1 MKCKKCGTEF
11 DGKFCPN
18 CGEPLEKP
26 KKKKK
31 KVLSKVIIALVI
43 MAGIGI
49 VAGESDDSGSGSVTS
64 TNVTQ
69 NTSDAASAESDS
81 DTESSKVRLYQL
93 LGQESEGDRGYNM
106 SQKSIDFINEH
117 EDLFPAS
124 GVDALT
130 PYISSEIGYKNIS
143 KSPDKYGDQVMVIDY
158 AGVLQI
164 SEQDAG
170 DETLTILQAYD
181 DEGENYMVYYFGE
194 LPNVL
199 DDDTVKIYGI
209 PLGTT
214 SFDNISGGTTLAVV
228 LGGCYVEKIQE

>member
-69 NTSDAASAESDS
+69 NTSDAASVES

-124 GVDALT
+124 GVDTLT
-130 PYISSEIGYKNIS
+130 PYINSEIGY
-143 KSPDKYGDQVMVIDY
+143 QVMVIDY

-170 DETLTILQAYD
+170 DETLTILQTYD

>member
-69 NTSDAASAESDS
+69 NTSDAASVES

-124 GVDALT
+124 GVDTLT
-130 PYISSEIGYKNIS
+130 PYINSEIGYKNIS

-214 SFDNISGGTTLAVV
+214 SLITSVVELHLLLYLADVM
-228 LGGCYVEKIQE
+228 

>member
-1 MKCKKCGTEF
+1 
-11 DGKFCPN
+11 
-18 CGEPLEKP
+18 
-26 KKKKK
+26 
-31 KVLSKVIIALVI
+31 
-43 MAGIGI
+43 
-49 VAGESDDSGSGSVTS
+49 
-64 TNVTQ
+64 
-69 NTSDAASAESDS
+69 
-81 DTESSKVRLYQL
+81 
-93 LGQESEGDRGYNM
+93 M

-130 PYISSEIGYKNIS
+130 PYINSEIGYKNIS

>member
-49 VAGESDDSGSGSVTS
+49 VTGESDDSGSGSVTS

-69 NTSDAASAESDS
+69 NTSDAASAESN
-81 DTESSKVRLYQL
+81 TESSKVKLYQL

-130 PYISSEIGYKNIS
+130 PYINSEIGYKNIS

>member
-1 MKCKKCGTEF
+1 
-11 DGKFCPN
+11 
-18 CGEPLEKP
+18 
-26 KKKKK
+26 
-31 KVLSKVIIALVI
+31 
-43 MAGIGI
+43 
-49 VAGESDDSGSGSVTS
+49 
-64 TNVTQ
+64 
-69 NTSDAASAESDS
+69 
-81 DTESSKVRLYQL
+81 
-93 LGQESEGDRGYNM
+93 
-106 SQKSIDFINEH
+106 
-117 EDLFPAS
+117 
-124 GVDALT
+124 
-130 PYISSEIGYKNIS
+130 
-143 KSPDKYGDQVMVIDY
+143 MVIDY

-228 LGGCYVEKIQE
+228 LGG

>member
-43 MAGIGI
+43 MAAIGI

-69 NTSDAASAESDS
+69 NTSDAASVES

-124 GVDALT
+124 GVDTLT
-130 PYISSEIGYKNIS
+130 PYINSEIGYKNIS
-143 KSPDKYGDQVMVIDY
+143 KRSVF
-158 AGVLQI
+158 I
-164 SEQDAG
+164 SKSIS
-170 DETLTILQAYD
+170 TLDLHQEI
-181 DEGENYMVYYFGE
+181 NR
-194 LPNVL
+194 N
-199 DDDTVKIYGI
+199 KIF
-209 PLGTT
+209 
-214 SFDNISGGTTLAVV
+214 SFSLF
-228 LGGCYVEKIQE
+228 LCYKTYRYICIGKKKKLSA

>member
-69 NTSDAASAESDS
+69 NTSD
-81 DTESSKVRLYQL
+81 
-93 LGQESEGDRGYNM
+93 
-106 SQKSIDFINEH
+106 FINEH

-124 GVDALT
+124 GVDTLT
-130 PYISSEIGYKNIS
+130 PYINSEIGYKNIS

>member
-69 NTSDAASAESDS
+69 NTSDAASAESN
-81 DTESSKVRLYQL
+81 TESSKVKLYQL
-93 LGQESEGDRGYNM
+93 LGQES
-106 SQKSIDFINEH
+106 DFINEH

-130 PYISSEIGYKNIS
+130 PYINSEIGYKNIS